1 LRFLKRKQKV
11 IQTQQ
16 QQISMWIDLIID
28 FQKHSK
34 KNLIYVE
41 KDANAP
47 PFTNP
52 KIDRTFE

>member
-1 LRFLKRKQKV
+1 
-11 IQTQQ
+11 
-16 QQISMWIDLIID
+16 MWIDLIID